1 MKYLKVF
8 LVVLFLTGCAAQEP
22 QEPVREPSKL
32 ITRDDYEDLKL
43 KERKEKPVE
52 VDYQKDGT
60 YGQNFNPI
68 VNYRPRAEESK
79 KVEEEETID
88 DPDQLNPFK

>member
-32 ITRDDYEDLKL
+32 ITSDDYEDLKL
-43 KERKEKPVE
+43 NERKENQVE

-60 YGQNFNPI
+60 YGQNFDPMEK
-68 VNYRPRAEESK
+68 YK
-79 KVEEEETID
+79 K
-88 DPDQLNPFK
+88 